1 MEEEAASLTESLD
14 KKQIWRAEGDEVAG
28 KRGQQD
34 EFIDDH
40 LVLVSPACK
49 LPEDLVREIF
59 VASLPMNA
67 NSVVDGNASPLLLS
81 FYSMPMEHSTHCRPN
96 RAGVNALVYQ
106 FASLPDPHRCQLT
119 RIKDIP
125 TNTTMDFA
133 RLPDLIDIVTAWLD
147 RSGALPL
154 SISVAGSPYSTDI
167 SPLLPTLLRYS
178 RRWADID
185 FVFTSSNSVTPLTTL
200 SSSDVPNLRTVR
212 LGETNHL
219 GSPSQETLLSF
230 LETPSLR
237 GFRGWSDRIAFS
249 ELPLAWEHLQHL
261 NLIKSTCLSAQE
273 ALSLLTRC
281 HSLVTGSVYSDVL
294 PIIPLLPTTS
304 CLKRISLDMRFF
316 NITDLIEGLRLVPS
330 LQELCIRD
338 YSDGRRLLELL
349 RDTSDLCP
357 NLQRLRLLLMNDISD
372 PLLLE
377 LLRSRGSTL
386 ASLDARF
393 FRQMELD
400 VGPLAPSGV
409 ELSLSYSPDLPPTAV
424 FWPSKYCPSEGLEI
438 QGTEWAPF
446 SDMW

>member
-14 KKQIWRAEGDEVAG
+14 EKQIWRAEGDEVAG
-28 KRGQQD
+28 KRSQQD

-59 VASLPMNA
+59 VASLLMNA
-67 NSVVDGNASPLLLS
+67 NS
-81 FYSMPMEHSTHCRPN
+81 F
-96 RAGVNALVYQ
+96 
-106 FASLPDPHRCQLT
+106 
-119 RIKDIP
+119 
-125 TNTTMDFA
+125 
-133 RLPDLIDIVTAWLD
+133 
-147 RSGALPL
+147 
-154 SISVAGSPYSTDI
+154 
-167 SPLLPTLLRYS
+167 
-178 RRWADID
+178 
-185 FVFTSSNSVTPLTTL
+185 
-200 SSSDVPNLRTVR
+200 DVPNLRTVR
-212 LGETNHL
+212 LGAINHL

-261 NLIKSTCLSAQE
+261 NLIKSACLSAQE

-281 HSLVTGSVYSDVL
+281 HSLVTCALGINDHSRSQGHRLMPCRQVHLEQLCLRGEELSSGFFENLNLPVLRIFEFRGSVYSDVL
-294 PIIPLLPTTS
+294 PIIPLLPTIS
-304 CLKRISLDMRFF
+304 RLKRISLDTRFF
-316 NITDLIEGLRLVPS
+316 NIADFIEGLRLVPS

-338 YSDGRRLLELL
+338 SSDGLSTPRA
-349 RDTSDLCP
+349 TTGYTGS
-357 NLQRLRLLLMNDISD
+357 MSK
-372 PLLLE
+372 
-377 LLRSRGSTL
+377 SAAGSTL

-400 VGPLAPSGV
+400 IGPLAPSGV
-409 ELSLSYSPDLPPTAV
+409 ELSLSYSPDLPPTVV

-438 QGTEWAPF
+438 QGTEWTLF